1 MSDNETIVVKYL
13 CGAFVAFVLTAGGCT
28 VHKNVLRAELIKA
41 GADPMALSCASGVS
55 DNEQHICTIIAQKE
69 KAK

>member
-1 MSDNETIVVKYL
+1 MSDNETIVAKYL
-13 CGAFVAFVLTAGGCT
+13 CIAAVLVVATMGGCT

>member
-13 CGAFVAFVLTAGGCT
+13 CAAAAVIVATMGGCT
-28 VHKNVLRAELIKA
+28 VHKNVLKFDAIKA
-41 GADPMALSCASGVS
+41 GVDPMALSCASGIS
-55 DNEQHICTIIAQKE
+55 DNEQHICTLIAQKE